1 MRKVNRSAKSGKF
14 VTKAKAKK
22 SPSTTVTE
30 RMKKKTHVI
39 AAKLTIDAKEAIRS
53 MKLFKQE
60 IKEATKLVYILAK
73 EWNKLKHRKK

>member
-22 SPSTTVTE
+22 SPNTTVTE
-30 RMKKKTHVI
+30 RMKKKTPVI
-39 AAKLTIDAKEAIRS
+39 AAKLTIDAREAVRS

-60 IKEATKLVYILAK
+60 VREVTKLVYRLAK
-73 EWNKLKHRKK
+73 GFNKLKHRKN